1 MKRNFLQVLIL
12 FVFCTALYGDDYR
25 LYLNR
30 TDALIRLR
38 EWHSSS
44 VRFCMH
50 HGHHADVW
58 LRLAPSVSDMT
69 HYRI

>member
-30 TDALIRLR
+30 AESGCGNGIHRLCVSACIVGIMLMYGFGLPR
-38 EWHSSS
+38 
-44 VRFCMH
+44 
-50 HGHHADVW
+50 
-58 LRLAPSVSDMT
+58 PSV
-69 HYRI
+69 I